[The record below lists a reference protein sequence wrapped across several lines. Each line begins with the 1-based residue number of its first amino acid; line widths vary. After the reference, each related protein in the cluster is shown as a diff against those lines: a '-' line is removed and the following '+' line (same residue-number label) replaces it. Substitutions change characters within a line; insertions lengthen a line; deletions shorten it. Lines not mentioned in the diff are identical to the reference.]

1 MLFAKTI
8 WSSRFVFNCF
18 LSLWNGTYKE
28 TGKD

>member
-1 MLFAKTI
+1 M

>member
-1 MLFAKTI
+1 M

-18 LSLWNGTYKE
+18 LSLWNDTYKE